1 MNLKTLKDLDVKN
14 KRVLVRVDFNVPLE
28 DGKVVDDTRIT
39 EALPTINYLREQEAK
54 VILMSHLGR
63 PEGKVVEELRLEP
76 VGHRLAELIDDH
88 VLTLTDCVGEEV
100 QRAVEGME
108 EGDVVLLENLRFYA
122 AEEENKKEFA
132 HQLAELADVYIND
145 AFGAAHRAHAS
156 TEGVAHLIPAAA
168 GLLLEKEIKTLS
180 EVMSD
185 PAKPFV
191 AVIGGAK
198 ISTKMGVINK
208 LLEKTDNLLLGGG
221 LANTIVK
228 AAGVEVGKSLVEEEM
243 LAEAKQLS
251 EKKDSKLKIPVDV
264 VVAQEANN
272 TARTR
277 ISNINDIKPEEA
289 IFDIGA
295 ETIKEYTE
303 IIKKAKTVIWNGPM
317 GMFEQ
322 SNFANGTNSVAK
334 AVAEGDN
341 KSVIGGGE
349 TLEAVSKLALTD
361 RVSFVSTG
369 GGAMLEFMEKGD
381 LPALEPLKKQDK

>member
-1 MNLKTLKDLDVKN
+1 MKLKTLNDLDVKN

-28 DGKVVDDTRIT
+28 RDKVVDDTRIR

-54 VILMSHLGR
+54 VVVMSHLGR
-63 PEGKVVEELRLEP
+63 PQGKVVEELRLEP
-76 VGHRLAELIDDH
+76 VGHRLAELIDDQ
-88 VLTLTDCVGEEV
+88 VLTLTDCVGDEV
-100 QRAVEGME
+100 KRAVEGME
-108 EGDVVLLENLRFYA
+108 EGDVVLLENLRFYPG
-122 AEEENKKEFA
+122 EKKNDKDFA
-132 HQLAELADVYIND
+132 GQLAELADAYVND
-145 AFGAAHRAHAS
+145 AFGTAHRAHAS

-180 EVMSD
+180 EVMTN

-191 AVIGGAK
+191 AVIGGSK

-221 LANTIVK
+221 LANTIIK
-228 AAGVEVGKSLVEEEM
+228 AAGVEVGKSLAEESM
-243 LAEAKQLS
+243 LAEAKKLNGKQ
-251 EKKDSKLKIPVDV
+251 DSKLKIPVDA
-264 VVAQEANN
+264 VVAEEANN
-272 TARTR
+272 MSKTR
-277 ISNINDIKPEEA
+277 IANINDIKPEEA

-295 ETIKEYTE
+295 GTIKEYVE
-303 IIKKAKTVIWNGPM
+303 IIGKAKTVIWNGPM

-322 SNFANGTNSVAK
+322 SNFANGTNSIAK

-381 LPALEPLKKQDK
+381 LPALKPLQK

>member
-1 MNLKTLKDLDVKN
+1 MKLKTLRDLDVKN

-28 DGKVVDDTRIT
+28 SGKVVDDIRIR
-39 EALPTINYLREQEAK
+39 EALPTINYLRKQEAK
-54 VILMSHLGR
+54 VVLMSHLGR
-63 PEGKVVEELRLEP
+63 PEGEVVEELRLEP

-88 VLTLTDCVGEEV
+88 VLTLTDCVDEEA

-108 EGDVVLLENLRFYA
+108 TGDVLLLENLRFHA
-122 AEEENKKEFA
+122 AEKKNDKKFA
-132 HQLAELADVYIND
+132 SQLASLADVYVND
-145 AFGAAHRAHAS
+145 AFGTAHRAHAS
-156 TEGVAHLIPAAA
+156 TEGVAHQLPAAA
-168 GLLLEKEIKTLS
+168 GLLLEKEVVTLS
-180 EVMSD
+180 EVMTN

-198 ISTKMGVINK
+198 ISTKMGVINE
-208 LLEKTDNLLLGGG
+208 LLKKTDNLLLGGG
-221 LANTIVK
+221 LANTLVK
-228 AAGVEVGKSLVEEEM
+228 AAGIEVGKSLVEEKM
-243 LAEAKQLS
+243 LGEAKKLN
-251 EKKDSKLKIPVDV
+251 EKKDSKLKIPVDA
-264 VVAQEANN
+264 VVAQEATNV
-272 TARTR
+272 AKTR
-277 ISNINDIKPEEA
+277 IANINDIKPEEA

-295 ETIKEYTE
+295 ETIKEYAE
-303 IIKKAKTVIWNGPM
+303 IIGNAKTVIWNGPM
-317 GMFEQ
+317 GLFEQ

-381 LPALEPLKKQDK
+381 LPALKPLRKQ

>member
-14 KRVLVRVDFNVPLE
+14 KRGLVRVDFNVPLNGE
-28 DGKVVDDTRIT
+28 KVIDDTRIRK
-39 EALPTINYLREQEAK
+39 ALPTINYLRGQGAK
-54 VILMSHLGR
+54 VVLMSHLGR
-63 PEGKVVEELRLEP
+63 PDGKVVEELRLDP
-76 VGHRLAELIDDH
+76 VGRRLAELIDDH

-100 QRAVEGME
+100 KRAVDGME
-108 EGDVVLLENLRFYA
+108 EGDVVLLENLRFYPG
-122 AEEENKKEFA
+122 EKENDKEFA
-132 HQLAELADVYIND
+132 GQLAELADVYVND

-168 GLLLEKEIKTLS
+168 GLLLEKEIRTLS
-180 EVMSD
+180 EVMAN
-185 PAKPFV
+185 PARPFV

-198 ISTKMGVINK
+198 ISTKMGVINR

-228 AAGVEVGKSLVEEEM
+228 AAGVEVGKSLVEEEIVE
-243 LAEAKQLS
+243 EAKKINGKQ
-251 EKKDSKLKIPVDV
+251 DGKLKIPVDV
-264 VVAQEANN
+264 VVALEATNIS
-272 TARTR
+272 RTR
-277 ISNINDIKPEEA
+277 IANINDIKPEEA

-295 ETIKEYTE
+295 ETIKEYVD
-303 IIKKAKTVIWNGPM
+303 IILKAKTVIWNGPM
-317 GMFEQ
+317 GLFEQ
-322 SNFANGTNSVAK
+322 ANFANGTNSVAK

-381 LPALEPLKKQDK
+381 LPALKPLEK

>member
-1 MNLKTLKDLDVKN
+1 MNLKTLKDLDVKG
-14 KRVLVRVDFNVPLE
+14 KRVLVRVDFNVPLNGE
-28 DGKVVDDTRIT
+28 KVIDDTRIRK
-39 EALPTINYLREQEAK
+39 ALPTINYLREQEAK
-54 VILMSHLGR
+54 VVLMSHLGR

-76 VGHRLAELIDDH
+76 VGHRLAELVDDH

-100 QRAVEGME
+100 QRAIDGME
-108 EGDVVLLENLRFYA
+108 EGDVVLLENLRFYPG
-122 AEEENKKEFA
+122 EKKNDKEFA
-132 HQLAELADVYIND
+132 AQLAELADVYVND

-180 EVMSD
+180 EVMAN
-185 PAKPFV
+185 PARPFV

-208 LLEKTDNLLLGGG
+208 LIEKTDNLLLGGG

-228 AAGVEVGKSLVEEEM
+228 AAGIEVGKSLVEEEM
-243 LAEAKQLS
+243 TEEAKKLNG
-251 EKKDSKLKIPVDV
+251 KHDSKLKIPVDA
-264 VVAQEANN
+264 VVALEATNIS
-272 TARTR
+272 RTR
-277 ISNINDIKPEEA
+277 IANINDIKPEEA

-295 ETIKEYTE
+295 ETIKEYVD
-303 IIKKAKTVIWNGPM
+303 IILKAKTVIWNGPM

-322 SNFANGTNSVAK
+322 PNFANGTNSVAK

-369 GGAMLEFMEKGD
+369 GGAMLEFMETGD
-381 LPALEPLKKQDK
+381 LPALKPLQK